1 MGRKKIALTLTQR
14 RKMVEV
20 VARKWAEKASLED
33 LKDAY
38 TEKMTKLIDENMGN
52 DELAEQFHKA
62 ENT

>member
-1 MGRKKIALTLTQR
+1 MGRRKIELTITQR

-20 VARKWAEKASLED
+20 VARKMTEMASTED
-33 LKDAY
+33 WKDAY
-38 TEKMTKLIDENMGN
+38 LDKMMRLVDENMGN